1 MKKYYDKLV
10 RDRIPETIEASG
22 KKYSVRQLTAAD
34 LTEYAFKKLR
44 EEIEEFIENPCA
56 DEAADVMEVMS
67 LICNRIGIREQTIL
81 AEAIAKR
88 VTKGGFQMGFILDWV
103 EEE

>member
-10 RDRIPETIEASG
+10 RDRIPEVIEASG
-22 KKYSVRQLTAAD
+22 KKYSVRQLTTSD
-34 LTEYAFKKLR
+34 LKEYAFKKLR

-67 LICNRIGIREQTIL
+67 LICNRMGIKEQTIL

-88 VTKGGFQMGFILDWV
+88 VSKGGFQMGFILDWV